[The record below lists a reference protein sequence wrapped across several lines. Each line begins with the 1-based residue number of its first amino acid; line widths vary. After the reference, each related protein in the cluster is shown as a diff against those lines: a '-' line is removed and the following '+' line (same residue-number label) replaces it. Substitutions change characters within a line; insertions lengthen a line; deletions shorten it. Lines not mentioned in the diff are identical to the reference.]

1 MEEMVFLIIEKW
13 KDFLNLRDWKIEVQ
27 FKKRGQRGVKIYP
40 DYRYREAIIVICGK
54 DLPLEEYILHELLHL
69 VVGEMTDL
77 IFEYFK
83 ERMTFQEEN
92 LILFEED
99 RLVEKLTRLFLK
111 KYAIKRQNK

>member
-13 KDFLNLRDWKIEVQ
+13 KYLLNLQDWRIEVQ
-27 FKKRGQRGVKIYP
+27 FRKRGQKGAQIYP

-54 DLPLEEYILHELLHL
+54 DIPLEEYILHELLHL
-69 VVGEMTDL
+69 VVGEMTEL
-77 IFEYFK
+77 IFEFLE
-83 ERMTFQEEN
+83 ERITVQEEN

-111 KYAIKRQNK
+111 KYAPKRQNK